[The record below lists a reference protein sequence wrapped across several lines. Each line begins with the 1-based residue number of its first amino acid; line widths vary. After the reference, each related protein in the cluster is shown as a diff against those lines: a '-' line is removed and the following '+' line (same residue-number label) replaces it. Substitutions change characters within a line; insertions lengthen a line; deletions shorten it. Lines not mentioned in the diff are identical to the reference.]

1 MASIMAVL
9 QIAWIYYGLLIV
21 SRAVTVW
28 NVVGVVTNSPSG
40 PTGALRDAHGE
51 RPAATGG
58 ARHL

>member
-1 MASIMAVL
+1 MAVL

-21 SRAVTVW
+21 SRPVTVW